1 MSMNDPIADM
11 LTRIRNALSAGHDR
25 VDIPASRIKEDL
37 CRVLTEEGYLE
48 GYELIETGVGLGTLR
63 VKPRYASDGKP
74 VIQSIKR
81 VSKPS
86 LRVYYRAQD
95 IPPVRSGLGVTVMS
109 TSRGVMTGKQA
120 QRAGIGGEPLCNI
133 W

>member
-25 VDIPASRIKEDL
+25 VDVPASRIKEEL
-37 CRVLTEEGYLE
+37 CRVLKDEGYLD
-48 GYELIETGVGLGTLR
+48 GYELIETSGGLRTLR
-63 VKPRYASDGKP
+63 LRPRYAPDGKP
-74 VIQSIKR
+74 VIQSIRR

-86 LRVYYRAQD
+86 LRVYYRAQE
-95 IPPVRSGLGVTVMS
+95 IPQVRSGLGVTILS
-109 TSRGVMTGKQA
+109 TSRGVMTGKTARQ
-120 QRAGIGGEPLCNI
+120 AGIGGEPICNV